1 MPTSY
6 NQIMNAFKNDPEI
19 SQLSQ
24 LGIDPEPLLEAMR
37 QFENATLQ
45 WNKNVNENYEKGI

>member
-1 MPTSY
+1 MPPSY